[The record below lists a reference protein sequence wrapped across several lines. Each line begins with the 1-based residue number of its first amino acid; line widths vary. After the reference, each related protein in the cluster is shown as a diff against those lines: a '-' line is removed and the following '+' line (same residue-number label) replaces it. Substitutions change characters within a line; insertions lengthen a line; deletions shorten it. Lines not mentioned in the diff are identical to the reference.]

1 MNVAYSGIAGERSA
15 IGSLDVRTK
24 LLFLLAVS
32 ILVLIWQD
40 VVLLG
45 LLFLLVLALCLLAR
59 LGRRL
64 VLGILAVM
72 LPAVLLIVLVQGLF
86 NPYGETRLLTV
97 PAAVPWLGGAALFTR
112 EGLLFGVAVAFRLLA
127 PVLAFPLAVMTTNVN
142 DLVVGLVRTGLP
154 YKVAFLFSV
163 TLRFVPYVIAE
174 LGAIK
179 DAQRLRGLAIEKM
192 GFVRRVPVFAAMLV
206 PLILGALMKAQTLE
220 IALQSKGFSG
230 SRDRT
235 YLNADAVRL
244 RAADKLLI
252 TAMTLFLAGAVVA
265 RAWFGFG
272 AFAP

>member
-1 MNVAYSGIAGERSA
+1 MNVAYAGLAGERSA

-40 VVLLG
+40 PVPLG
-45 LLFLLVLALCLLAR
+45 LLFLLTLALCLMAR

-64 VLGILAVM
+64 VFGILAVM
-72 LPAVLLIVLVQGLF
+72 LPAVGLILLIQGLF
-86 NPYGETRLLTV
+86 SPYGQTRLMSV
-97 PAAVPWLGGAALFTR
+97 PDAVPWLGGRALFTR
-112 EGLLFGVAVAFRLLA
+112 EGLTFGVAVAFRLLA
-127 PVLAFPLAVMTTNVN
+127 PALAFPLAILTTNVN

-163 TLRFVPYVIAE
+163 SLRFVPYVIAE
-174 LGAIK
+174 LAAIK
-179 DAQRLRGLAIEKM
+179 DAQRLRGLAIERM
-192 GFVRRVPVFAAMLV
+192 GLLRRVPVFAAMLV

-244 RAADKLLI
+244 RRPDRLLI
-252 TAMTLFLAGAVVA
+252 AAMTLFLAGAVIA
-265 RAWFGFG
+265 RAWLGLG
-272 AFAP
+272 AFRP

>member
-40 VVLLG
+40 ALLLG
-45 LLFLLVLALCLLAR
+45 LLFLLVLAACLMAR

-64 VLGILAVM
+64 VFGILAVM
-72 LPAVLLIVLVQGLF
+72 LPAVVLIVLIQGLF
-86 NPYGETRLLTV
+86 SPYGQTRLLTV
-97 PAAVPWLGGAALFTR
+97 PQSVPWLGGADLFTR

-174 LGAIK
+174 LAAIR

-192 GFVRRVPVFAAMLV
+192 GFFRRVPVFAAMLV

-230 SRDRT
+230 SRERT

-244 RAADKLLI
+244 RAIDKLLI
-252 TAMTLFLAGAVVA
+252 GAMVAFLAAAVAA
-265 RAWFGFG
+265 RAWSGVG